1 MSANAHGHT
10 VAAWTG
16 VTVSFVGF
24 MLAGVAM
31 VFPSPVLVAVGLVV
45 AAAGAVV
52 GKAMSAA
59 GFGKKPVTHAVP
71 AAQKETV
78 SSSVTA

>member
-10 VAAWTG
+10 TAAWTG

-24 MLAGVAM
+24 MVGAVGM
-31 VFPSPVLVAVGLVV
+31 VMPNVLIVVVGLVV

-52 GKAMSAA
+52 GKLMSAA
-59 GFGKKPVTHAVP
+59 GFGKKSSTPVLATA
-71 AAQKETV
+71 KETAGSGV
-78 SSSVTA
+78 SA

>member
-24 MLAGVAM
+24 MLAAVAM
-31 VFPSPVLVAVGLVV
+31 VYSIPVLVAVGLVI

-52 GKAMSAA
+52 GKVMSAA
-59 GFGKKPVTHAVP
+59 GFGKKPSTHAV
-71 AAQKETV
+71 ATKDTV
-78 SSSVTA
+78 TSSVSA